1 MQPVEYDKSD
11 LKITLDNINILK
23 KVSFHLKYQTTYG
36 QVIYV
41 YGDHPLLGSNQIE
54 KAIPLTF
61 LDDTYWGL
69 NLDFSD
75 YQAFDKITYH
85 YFILN
90 PDGTRV
96 YDWGNDKVFNPNRV
110 TTSSLVLMDAW
121 NYTGY
126 IENVFYTEPFI
137 NVLLQPTLKQKP
149 SNGIQKN
156 TTHIFRVK
164 APLIAT
170 NQTLCIV
177 GASKELGKWDVKNP
191 ILLTKIMESPYFE
204 VSMDLEKAVFPF
216 EYKYGVFDLSNN
228 EFVCFEDGTNRVLPK
243 SITLDKKPTC

>member
-41 YGDHPLLGSNQIE
+41 YGDHPLLGNNLIE

-61 LDDTYWGL
+61 LNDTYWEL

-90 PDGTRV
+90 PDGTKV
-96 YDWGNDKVFNPNRV
+96 YDWGNDKVFNPNR
-110 TTSSLVLMDAW
+110 
-121 NYTGY
+121 
-126 IENVFYTEPFI
+126 F
-137 NVLLQPTLKQKP
+137 
-149 SNGIQKN
+149 
-156 TTHIFRVK
+156 
-164 APLIAT
+164 
-170 NQTLCIV
+170 
-177 GASKELGKWDVKNP
+177 
-191 ILLTKIMESPYFE
+191 
-204 VSMDLEKAVFPF
+204 
-216 EYKYGVFDLSNN
+216 
-228 EFVCFEDGTNRVLPK
+228 
-243 SITLDKKPTC
+243 